1 MSGWIRRPRNPLGTL
16 PKGVINKVG
25 IIGGAVIMA
34 LVILTSPSSDEE
46 GEAGAAGET
55 AADAAISEQ
64 AVGGAAVVSPTSA
77 AIARLRDQAAR
88 LQAAR
93 EADETARLQAAT
105 AGGGLPG
112 RPAAGAQGPV
122 PGLSPGS
129 GPEPDTPERQLREE
143 LRLARIRRE
152 HEALS
157 SPVVAFSLRPGAD
170 PAGVPAAEA
179 GMPPPVRTA
188 PAPVAAA
195 GPGELAALHGLAG
208 AAGVPEPADGAPTPP
223 TQPDDPPG
231 WERIFEGQ
239 ILEAV
244 LSTQLRGDFP
254 GPAIAIV
261 SSPLWSRD
269 RQRILIPRGTRAIGR
284 AEAVGD
290 WQQARLAVS
299 FHRLV
304 FPDGRYIRLEF
315 GGLDQSGASGLQDR
329 VNRHYLSTIGAAGA
343 VGVISGLTL
352 RGSQPYAGGS
362 EGARAGAGT
371 GMGRAGETILDRY
384 LNRLPTVT
392 IRAGQ
397 RLRVIFT
404 SDALVPR
411 PAFQLHSTS
420 RRTP

>member
-1 MSGWIRRPRNPLGTL
+1 M
-16 PKGVINKVG
+16 
-25 IIGGAVIMA
+25 
-34 LVILTSPSSDEE
+34 
-46 GEAGAAGET
+46 
-55 AADAAISEQ
+55 
-64 AVGGAAVVSPTSA
+64 
-77 AIARLRDQAAR
+77 
-88 LQAAR
+88 
-93 EADETARLQAAT
+93 
-105 AGGGLPG
+105 
-112 RPAAGAQGPV
+112 
-122 PGLSPGS
+122 
-129 GPEPDTPERQLREE
+129 
-143 LRLARIRRE
+143 
-152 HEALS
+152 
-157 SPVVAFSLRPGAD
+157 
-170 PAGVPAAEA
+170 
-179 GMPPPVRTA
+179 
-188 PAPVAAA
+188 
-195 GPGELAALHGLAG
+195 
-208 AAGVPEPADGAPTPP
+208 PEPADGAPTPP

-284 AEAVGD
+284 AEAVGA

-299 FHRLV
+299 FHRVV

-315 GGLDQSGASGLQDR
+315 GRLDQSGASGLQDR

>member
-1 MSGWIRRPRNPLGTL
+1 M
-16 PKGVINKVG
+16 
-25 IIGGAVIMA
+25 
-34 LVILTSPSSDEE
+34 
-46 GEAGAAGET
+46 
-55 AADAAISEQ
+55 
-64 AVGGAAVVSPTSA
+64 
-77 AIARLRDQAAR
+77 
-88 LQAAR
+88 
-93 EADETARLQAAT
+93 
-105 AGGGLPG
+105 
-112 RPAAGAQGPV
+112 PAAA
-122 PGLSPGS
+122 
-129 GPEPDTPERQLREE
+129 
-143 LRLARIRRE
+143 
-152 HEALS
+152 
-157 SPVVAFSLRPGAD
+157 
-170 PAGVPAAEA
+170 
-179 GMPPPVRTA
+179 RTA
-188 PAPVAAA
+188 PAPAAVA
-195 GPGELAALHGLAG
+195 GPGELAELQGLAG
-208 AAGVPEPADGAPTPP
+208 EAGVPEPADGTPTPP

-261 SSPLWSRD
+261 SAPLWSRD

-284 AEAVGD
+284 AEAVGA

>member
-55 AADAAISEQ
+55 AADAA
-64 AVGGAAVVSPTSA
+64 
-77 AIARLRDQAAR
+77 
-88 LQAAR
+88 
-93 EADETARLQAAT
+93 
-105 AGGGLPG
+105 
-112 RPAAGAQGPV
+112 GAQGPV
-122 PGLSPGS
+122 PGIAPGS
-129 GPEPDTPERQLREE
+129 GAEPDTPERQLREE

-188 PAPVAAA
+188 PAPAAAA
-195 GPGELAALHGLAG
+195 GPGELAELQGLAG
-208 AAGVPEPADGAPTPP
+208 AGGVPEPADGAPTPP

-284 AEAVGD
+284 AEAVGA

-299 FHRLV
+299 FHRVV